1 MSEQETQ
8 NEEVTQEEESQPVD
22 IVEVE
27 WEEVKQIVAAR
38 DRRVEIDNILAS
50 MMLEYEKKKQSL
62 LIESL
67 QVGDYMYQLGQE
79 LKDKKAINVEVTYQL
94 TLPKNPGEKAYF
106 VRK

>member
-8 NEEVTQEEESQPVD
+8 NEEVTQKEESQQAD

-38 DRRVEIDNILAS
+38 DRRVEIDNILAA

-67 QVGDYMYQLGQE
+67 QVGDYMYQLGEE
-79 LKDKKAINVEVTYQL
+79 LRDKKEINVEFTYQL

>member
-1 MSEQETQ
+1 MATGLLLLMKMALKAEKLIHDP
-8 NEEVTQEEESQPVD
+8 EVGIFDGE
-22 IVEVE
+22 IV
-27 WEEVKQIVAAR
+27 
-38 DRRVEIDNILAS
+38 
-50 MMLEYEKKKQSL
+50 MLEYEKKKQSL